1 MSYSCQ
7 TTAACCL
14 ICAMLVSSCFDTSF
28 FSTYCMHV
36 VHFYSYK
43 LHKQPRSWLLVAE
56 NMIKFSKIYKQ
67 ARELHF
73 ANDSQFKFCGNLWKW
88 IPCSPN
94 HFDHFSNNFLWLMQ
108 GKSTYFLCNMPF
120 FERGITFLY
129 VLLYEFPPTL
139 WIPTHT
145 FQQHLAVE
153 CR

>member
-1 MSYSCQ
+1 MLPNVCN
-7 TTAACCL
+7 TTIKVL
-14 ICAMLVSSCFDTSF
+14 IPEFSVHIVCMLCISS
-28 FSTYCMHV
+28 HK
-36 VHFYSYK
+36 K
-43 LHKQPRSWLLVAE
+43 LHKQPGSWLLVAE
-56 NMIKFSKIYKQ
+56 NIIKFSKIYNKQ
-67 ARELHF
+67 IRELHF

-94 HFDHFSNNFLWLMQ
+94 HFDHFSNHFLWLMQ
-108 GKSTYFLCNMPF
+108 EKSTYFLCNMQF